1 NGPLGVTAGT
11 NYPTIVGSP
20 PTVGNPALSIATQGG
35 IGTQVIGFNI
45 GTLNASDVGQQ
56 AVVIVLP
63 AETKAPGQAAEV
75 NSGDGEGTTVSID
88 IPAVNTIN
96 LAINGLAVGNSDTNM
111 VSEYEVDYAIQGLAN
126 IRAQVGA
133 QTVSLQETANN
144 AAIDSVNTQA
154 SESLIRDTD
163 IGKETT
169 AFTKDQI
176 LVNLQTAV
184 LSKLFGQAP
193 QVLALVQG
201 SRVGS
206 SGI

>member
-1 NGPLGVTAGT
+1 M
-11 NYPTIVGSP
+11 
-20 PTVGNPALSIATQGG
+20 
-35 IGTQVIGFNI
+35 
-45 GTLNASDVGQQ
+45 
-56 AVVIVLP
+56 VL
-63 AETKAPGQAAEV
+63 
-75 NSGDGEGTTVSID
+75 
-88 IPAVNTIN
+88 
-96 LAINGLAVGNSDTNM
+96 
-111 VSEYEVDYAIQGLAN
+111 
-126 IRAQVGA
+126 
-133 QTVSLQETANN
+133 ANN

-201 SRVGS
+201 SRVGA